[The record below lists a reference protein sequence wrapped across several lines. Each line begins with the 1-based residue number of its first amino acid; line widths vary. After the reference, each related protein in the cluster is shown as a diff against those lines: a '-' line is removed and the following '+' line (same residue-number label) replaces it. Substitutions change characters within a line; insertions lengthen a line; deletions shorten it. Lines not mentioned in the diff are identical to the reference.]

1 MQTID
6 SSKAAENV
14 TGSDGAIHIP
24 SNPTLAGLASLTRN
38 VAYKTGADDLV
49 MDIIAPQSTGDDDN
63 RRYPTVVF
71 VQGSAW
77 TTPHRDYEI
86 PQLSALAREGF
97 VVATVNHRDASSD
110 PHDVFP
116 AYLEDVKAAIRY
128 PQGKRASMACEP
140 RPPRHLGHVV
150 RRQHVTVG
158 GADRRR
164 SAV

>member
-86 PQLSALAREGF
+86 PQLSALARE
-97 VVATVNHRDASSD
+97 
-110 PHDVFP
+110 
-116 AYLEDVKAAIRY
+116 
-128 PQGKRASMACEP
+128 
-140 RPPRHLGHVV
+140 
-150 RRQHVTVG
+150 
-158 GADRRR
+158 
-164 SAV
+164 

>member
-77 TTPHRDYEI
+77 TTRIATTRSRSSRLWPAK
-86 PQLSALAREGF
+86 ALWW
-97 VVATVNHRDASSD
+97 
-110 PHDVFP
+110 
-116 AYLEDVKAAIRY
+116 
-128 PQGKRASMACEP
+128 P
-140 RPPRHLGHVV
+140 R
-150 RRQHVTVG
+150 
-158 GADRRR
+158 
-164 SAV
+164 

>member
-77 TTPHRDYEI
+77 TTPLVLVDGAEHEYDFWSQQVFDVI
-86 PQLSALAREGF
+86 FDFIRE
-97 VVATVNHRDASSD
+97 
-110 PHDVFP
+110 
-116 AYLEDVKAAIRY
+116 
-128 PQGKRASMACEP
+128 
-140 RPPRHLGHVV
+140 
-150 RRQHVTVG
+150 
-158 GADRRR
+158 R
-164 SAV
+164 S

>member
-110 PHDVFP
+110 PPRHVP
-116 AYLEDVKAAIRY
+116 RISRGRQSSHPLS
-128 PQGKRASMACEP
+128 QGKRASMAREP